1 MVYGKL
7 SNHRAVAR
15 AMVSVCS
22 ISPFYPKA
30 VNVIAKMNI
39 DFRDLRTLCRF
50 VFKE

>member
-1 MVYGKL
+1 MVYGKFD
-7 SNHRAVAR
+7 NDRAVAR
-15 AMVSVCS
+15 AMVSVCF

-39 DFRDLRTLCRF
+39 DFRYLRTLCRF